1 LSSDATER
9 AWGFPELSE
18 YQVRAAGFEGYSAL
32 VHELGGEPEPLLRQA
47 GVDPAWLED
56 SDHLIPYVAF
66 LSSLRLASQATA
78 TPHFG
83 LLLSRKQRF
92 SALGAVGFAVR
103 EAPNI
108 QAAIENLNRFLPV
121 HNQAARTVLVVERG
135 LARWTFEVILR
146 DAPALDLQFDLVAGI
161 AINLLQHLAGH
172 SWVPLRL
179 HLKRAK
185 PVDPRPY
192 RQLFRCPIVFDAEFT
207 GMVFPKSLLAQPVA
221 NADRQ
226 LYRILYM
233 YLTQLEAHAPSDFGS
248 LVRETVALSLQDG
261 DSSIDAVAARLG
273 LSERTLQ
280 RRLHAAGINYKDI
293 LIDVR
298 RSVAQQYLRDTGI
311 SLTRIATILGYSDL
325 AAFSRSFRREF
336 GVSPRQWR
344 QVTLT

>member
-1 LSSDATER
+1 LGD
-9 AWGFPELSE
+9 
-18 YQVRAAGFEGYSAL
+18 YQVRAAGFEGYRAL
-32 VHELGGEPEPLLRQA
+32 VRELGSDPDALLRQV

-56 SDHLIPYVAF
+56 ADRLIPYVAF
-66 LSSLRLASQATA
+66 LSALRLGAQATA

-121 HNQAARTVLVVERG
+121 HNQAGRTLLAVDGG
-135 LARWTFEVILR
+135 LARWTFEVVLR

-161 AINLLQHLAGH
+161 GMNLLQHLAGH
-172 SWVPLRL
+172 NWVPQRL
-179 HLKRAK
+179 YLKRAE
-185 PVDPRPY
+185 PADPRPY

-207 GMVFPKSLLAQPVA
+207 GMVFPRSLLAQPVA
-221 NADRQ
+221 NADQQ
-226 LYRILYM
+226 LYRILYAH
-233 YLTQLEAHAPSDFGS
+233 LTQLEAQAPSDFGS
-248 LVRETVALSLQDG
+248 LVRETVAMSLQDG
-261 DSSIDAVAARLG
+261 DSSIDSVAARLG

-280 RRLHAAGINYKDI
+280 RRLQAAGLNYKDI

-311 SLTRIATILGYSDL
+311 SMTRIATILGYSDL
-325 AAFSRSFRREF
+325 ASFSRSFRREF

-344 QVTLT
+344 QVSLT